1 MRLVGIMLER
11 PIMTV
16 RPETDAD
23 PKLRDNPQGTEGGYS
38 GQEYDSFRKEQPR
51 DVEVGVS
58 RGNRAAETAAPNAR
72 PGEAIPADAGR
83 RAYVDEKTGE
93 VHGSGAGAG
102 GGTGTEDYDH
112 DTSGGGNDDPAA
124 Q

>member
-1 MRLVGIMLER
+1 
-11 PIMTV
+11 MTDD
-16 RPETDAD
+16 RRDSD
-23 PKLRDNPQGTEGGYS
+23 PKFGSNEQGATGHYS
-38 GQEYDSFRKEQPR
+38 GEEYDSQAKPQPR
-51 DVEVGVS
+51 YVEVGAS
-58 RGNRAAETAAPNAR
+58 REDRAVDANVPNAK
-72 PGEAIPADAGR
+72 PGEDIPADAGR

-112 DTSGGGNDDPAA
+112 DSSGGGNDDPRA

>member
-1 MRLVGIMLER
+1 MTAR
-11 PIMTV
+11 PD
-16 RPETDAD
+16 TDPDTA
-23 PKLRDNPQGTEGGYS
+23 LHGNPHGTDGHYS
-38 GQEYDSFRKEQPR
+38 GQEYDSADKSRPR
-51 DVEVGVS
+51 HVEVGAS
-58 RGNRAAETAAPNAR
+58 RGDRAADPAAPNAR

-83 RAYVDEKTGE
+83 RAYVDAKTGE

-112 DTSGGGNDDPAA
+112 DTAGGGNDDPAA